1 MTFSWGWLSGLF
13 PFSMSPFDDKNRSTA
28 RLSLQGPFREEPTT
42 RVWEG
47 VVRSDKFLFTR
58 YFFSGARRTFAAV
71 LSASLFTF
79 LVAALALSS
88 GQTAYAR
95 TIDVQ
100 TGQTTNVGRG
110 YNNLRDGVDKD
121 MQRLLWSAIHELD
134 LDEAVEEQKLSVALV
149 DVTEAAHPRLA
160 MINGDEMMYAA
171 SLPKIA
177 ILFGAFQKIH
187 EGGLRLD
194 SDLRQQMEDMIRVS
208 SNEAATY
215 VLNKVGRSYLVGLL
229 QSRNYRFYD
238 SNRNG
243 GLWVGKSYAGGGA
256 YQRDPLHNI
265 SHGATAYQVA
275 RFLYLLETGRLVS
288 PESSRQMKQLMS
300 NPGIH
305 HKFVKGL
312 EEHRPDARIYR
323 KSGTWRPFSCRWCHR
338 RTRRASLCRRGAGRR
353 RRWRQVDAAADR
365 EDGRHHRAAATAD
378 RSRQPAISCPARP
391 EPIAK

>member
-1 MTFSWGWLSGLF
+1 M
-13 PFSMSPFDDKNRSTA
+13 
-28 RLSLQGPFREEPTT
+28 
-42 RVWEG
+42 
-47 VVRSDKFLFTR
+47 RSDKFLFTR
-58 YFFSGARRTFAAV
+58 YFFRGARRRAASAV
-71 LSASLFTF
+71 FSASVFTV
-79 LVAALALSS
+79 LLTTLALN
-88 GQTAYAR
+88 GEQAAAAAG

-100 TGQTTNVGRG
+100 TGHTLAVGRG
-110 YNNLRDGVDKD
+110 YSDLRQGLDKD
-121 MQRLLWSAIHELD
+121 MQRLLWAAVHELD
-134 LDEAVEEQKLSVALV
+134 LDDAVEEQHLSMALV
-149 DVTEAAHPRLA
+149 DVTEPSHPRLA

-177 ILFGAFQKIH
+177 ILFGAFQKVH

-194 SDLRQQMEDMIRVS
+194 GELRQQMEDMIRVS

-229 QSRNYRFYD
+229 QSRTYRFYD

-275 RFLYLLETGRLVS
+275 RFYYLLETGRLVS
-288 PESSRQMKQLMS
+288 AEASRQMKQLMS

-323 KSGTWRPFSCRWCHR
+323 KSGTWRQYHADSAIVER
-338 RTRRASLCRRGAGRR
+338 AGRR
-353 RRWRQVDAAADR
+353 YVAVALA
-365 EDGRHHRAAATAD
+365 EDENGGKWMQQLIVKMDDIIA
-378 RSRQPAISCPARP
+378 RQPRP
-391 EPIAK
+391 TVHASLR